1 MKKIKYFLAL
11 VIFALLSLNANAQR
25 PVLTDEEQI
34 TETVTNEINELFQS
48 KDFIKTK
55 AKKYADVQGTMTV
68 DVGIIQNGKVST
80 FFKVDSEIK
89 NINFINFMSDY
100 ILDHKFKF
108 KLQKQQR
115 YKVRYSI
122 TF

>member
-1 MKKIKYFLAL
+1 MKLKSTYIILLFLIGFTSNL
-11 VIFALLSLNANAQR
+11 HAQR

-34 TETVTNEINELFQS
+34 TETVTKEIDAMFHAP
-48 KDFIKTK
+48 DFIK
-55 AKKYADVQGTMTV
+55 KKDKKFVDVHGTMVV
-68 DVGIIQNGKVST
+68 DIGVVQNGKVSS

-89 NINFINFMSDY
+89 NIDFINFMSDY
-100 ILDHKFKF
+100 ILNHKFQF

-115 YKVRYSI
+115 YKIRYTI

>member
-1 MKKIKYFLAL
+1 MALKLLYPFLILL
-11 VIFALLSLNANAQR
+11 VLIAPSANAQR

-34 TETVTNEINELFQS
+34 TETVTKEVDEMFHAPDFTKK
-48 KDFIKTK
+48 KD
-55 AKKYADVQGTMTV
+55 KKFADVHGTMVV
-68 DVGIIQNGKVST
+68 DIGVVQNGKVSS

-89 NINFINFMSDY
+89 NIDFINFMSDY
-100 ILDHKFKF
+100 ILNHKFQF

-115 YKVRYSI
+115 YKIRYTV